1 MRQLTRARHLLLV
14 FSLSAVA
21 ASMPARADYP
31 VAPDVV
37 VFCQP
42 TLRRLVTDLGAKWTA
57 ETGIPV
63 RVFAAPNWAN
73 LAQLAHHTRDDVI
86 FGEGD
91 IAAAK
96 DLIRNDTVLKLW
108 QNKLVATALTDDAEK
123 ARAASPSMP
132 LHLASVAGKAP
143 IAIVDPPVAVAGRE
157 TEAAL
162 RALGLWDAVKGD
174 SIGVVGTA
182 DAAFLL
188 SQRKVKLAI
197 VYASDARA
205 DRDFTVT
212 DTLPVSGQPTVYWA
226 AQTAGALSP
235 NAGKFLAFLR
245 KPEIREQGKNDGLEV
260 LP

>member
-1 MRQLTRARHLLLV
+1 MRQLIRGRHLLL
-14 FSLSAVA
+14 FLSFATAA
-21 ASMPARADYP
+21 ASMPARAEYP

-42 TLRRLVTDLGAKWTA
+42 TLRGLVTDLGAKWTA

-63 RVFAAPNWAN
+63 RVFATPNGAN

-91 IAAAK
+91 IAVAT
-96 DLIRNDTVLKLW
+96 DLIKNDTVIKLW
-108 QNKLVATALTDDAEK
+108 QNKLVAAALTLDAEK
-123 ARAASPSMP
+123 ARAASPPMP
-132 LHLASVAGKAP
+132 VNLASVAGKAP
-143 IAIVDPPVAVAGRE
+143 IAIVDPPVAEAGKE

-162 RALGLWDAVKGD
+162 QTLGLWSPVKSN

-197 VYASDARA
+197 IYASDASA
-205 DRDFTVT
+205 NRDFTVT
-212 DTLPVSGQPTVYWA
+212 DTLPVSGQLTVYWA
-226 AQTAGALSP
+226 AQTARALSP
-235 NAGKFLAFLR
+235 NAATFLAFLS
-245 KPEIREQGKNDGLEV
+245 KPGVRQQGKNDGLEV

>member
-1 MRQLTRARHLLLV
+1 MRQLMRARLLLLAL
-14 FSLSAVA
+14 SLIAAAVNL
-21 ASMPARADYP
+21 PARADYP

-57 ETGIPV
+57 ETGVPV

-73 LAQLAHHTRDDVI
+73 LAQLVHPSRDDVL

-108 QNKLVATALTDDAEK
+108 QNKLVAAALTDDAEK
-123 ARAASPSMP
+123 ARAASPPMP
-132 LHLASVAGKAP
+132 LNLASVAGKAP
-143 IAIVDPPVAVAGRE
+143 IAIVDPPVAEAGKE

-162 RALGLWDAVKGD
+162 QTLGLWNPVKSN

-197 VYASDARA
+197 IYASDASA
-205 DRDFTVT
+205 NRDFTVT

-226 AQTAGALSP
+226 ALTARAPSP
-235 NAGKFLAFLR
+235 NAAKFLAFLG
-245 KPEIREQGKNDGLEV
+245 KPEVREQGKTDGLEV